1 MQILFIGHVLVR
13 NDVRVVSQI
22 ALGKLLVSKLVWDD
36 ERQSQDK
43 DDNDLSMS
51 F

>member
-1 MQILFIGHVLVR
+1 MQILLIGHVLVR
-13 NDVRVVSQI
+13 NDIRVISQI

-36 ERQSQDK
+36 ERQSENK